1 MTKAPKI
8 LLSLSCLLAASTP
21 LCLALEHSPAKQ
33 IYVPASQIPRR
44 YDSEMFNGTEAVPS
58 TNSTSSLYKVPTH
71 YGKPP
76 SKATSSASALSAI
89 HKPLPVKKVSKPTV
103 YKKSTDPFVQQTGSQ
118 FQSELA
124 IKHADAL
131 IAQGKLKDAQA
142 VLMKVQRTFPQEA
155 KLKDKIAQ
163 VSVLRSH
170 HFLKTGDHLQAA
182 SQSRMALAFD
192 TDNDKAKDTLDKAL
206 KGMNVDPSSSTA
218 RLKQGHTLFS
228 QGKTLEAAIE
238 YRAAL
243 HNPLQLDSHSE
254 ALVGLG
260 NIAAHHK
267 DFTNAKANYEAALHQ
282 NPNSSNALRQY
293 GLFQYKQNELINA
306 NRNLSKALIVNP
318 SDAAAKEK
326 LIELWQQ
333 QVATR
338 PSDALT
344 HLGMARAYQLG
355 R

>member
-1 MTKAPKI
+1 M
-8 LLSLSCLLAASTP
+8 LSLSCLLAASTT
-21 LCLALEHSPAKQ
+21 LCQAVDHPQAKQ

-58 TNSTSSLYKVPTH
+58 ANTTSSLFKAPSS
-71 YGKPP
+71 YGKPQG
-76 SKATSSASALSAI
+76 KTTSSASALSAT
-89 HKPLPVKKVSKPTV
+89 HKPLLTKKVSKPTV
-103 YKKSTDPFVQQTGSQ
+103 YKKTSDPFVQQTGSQ

-142 VLMKVQRTFPQEA
+142 VLMKVQRTFPQET
-155 KLKDKIAQ
+155 KLKDKIAH
-163 VSVLRSH
+163 VSMLRSN
-170 HFLKTGDHLQAA
+170 HFLKSGDHLQAA

-192 TDNDKAKDTLDKAL
+192 SNNEKAKDSLDQAL
-206 KGMNVDPSSSTA
+206 KGMNVDPASSQA

-267 DFTNAKANYEAALHQ
+267 DLTNAKANYEAALQQ
-282 NPNSSNALRQY
+282 NPNSSTALRQY

-306 NRNLSKALIVNP
+306 NRN
-318 SDAAAKEK
+318 
-326 LIELWQQ
+326 
-333 QVATR
+333 
-338 PSDALT
+338 
-344 HLGMARAYQLG
+344 
-355 R
+355 